1 MGYLTK
7 LGSPALQSALLF
19 RKQKK
24 ALPQTLIFFVTSRC
38 NARCDFCLYY
48 DQITNPVAKE
58 RELTIPEVEK
68 IAQNYGN
75 LHYLG
80 LSGGEPFVR
89 KDLEQICQAFID
101 HCSTQVI
108 DIPSNFYYTDT
119 MVETME
125 PLVRKNPNVIF
136 ELQMSIDQ
144 IGEAHNES
152 RKVKDLYRK
161 AIQSF
166 RALSEIREEHSNLKL
181 KISIVHLESN
191 REHLDEIVS
200 ELSREVQYDR
210 IQLTFP
216 HSMVPEGEDLA
227 SEEELAEYTTAAD
240 HLTRRATSQNPA
252 DLHTV
257 GILSVKSIYHRL
269 LAEAV
274 KKHRNV
280 GSYCEAGR
288 YIVVIN
294 EKGDVFP
301 CEPLWNPIGNL
312 RVHNYEMKTVLNGKA
327 YSDFR
332 DRFLGEGK
340 CNCTWSCAMHS
351 TISVTPKYL
360 PQLVWNAF
368 GIVMSRLLGRAS

>member
-7 LGSPALQSALLF
+7 LGSPVLQSALLF
-19 RKQKK
+19 REQKK

-68 IAQNYGN
+68 IARNYGN

-301 CEPLWNPIGNL
+301 CEPLWHPIGNL
-312 RVHNYEMKTVLNGKA
+312 RDHNYEMKTVLNGKT

-360 PQLVWNAF
+360 PQLAWNAF

>member
-1 MGYLTK
+1 
-7 LGSPALQSALLF
+7 
-19 RKQKK
+19 
-24 ALPQTLIFFVTSRC
+24 
-38 NARCDFCLYY
+38 
-48 DQITNPVAKE
+48 
-58 RELTIPEVEK
+58 
-68 IAQNYGN
+68 
-75 LHYLG
+75 
-80 LSGGEPFVR
+80 
-89 KDLEQICQAFID
+89 
-101 HCSTQVI
+101 
-108 DIPSNFYYTDT
+108 
-119 MVETME
+119 
-125 PLVRKNPNVIF
+125 
-136 ELQMSIDQ
+136 MSIDQ

-294 EKGDVFP
+294 EQGDVVP
-301 CEPLWNPIGNL
+301 CEPLGHPIGNL
-312 RVHNYEMKTVLNGKA
+312 RDHNYEMKTVLNGKT

-360 PQLVWNAF
+360 PKLVWNAF